1 MFRNKKKNILRKIF
15 NPFQIEEIYNYFT
28 KRIYKIE
35 LSIQVSCWK
44 SGINTQNSFLYQ
56 VFIIYRFKKTKTLK
70 QYDPNFEKINANK
83 SNLQKSRL
91 KI

>member
-35 LSIQVSCWK
+35 LSIQTIKLEIC
-44 SGINTQNSFLYQ
+44 
-56 VFIIYRFKKTKTLK
+56 
-70 QYDPNFEKINANK
+70 D
-83 SNLQKSRL
+83 
-91 KI
+91 